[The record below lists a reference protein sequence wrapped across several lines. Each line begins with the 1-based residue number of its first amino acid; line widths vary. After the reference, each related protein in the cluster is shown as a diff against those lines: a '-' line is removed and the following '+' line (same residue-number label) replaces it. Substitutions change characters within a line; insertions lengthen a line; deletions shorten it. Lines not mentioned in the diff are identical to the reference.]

1 MLKISLCGLCFSL
14 FAVLFC
20 ADSMTK
26 NHTRPPATDDRAA
39 AQKLLQEGNYR
50 DALEVFLKLA
60 RDPGNAG
67 EQLVGDFQ
75 SIQLCYQ
82 NLQRIH
88 ELDDVRE
95 ELITLHAK
103 DWRFLQAAANS
114 LIYDVHWGFMTA
126 GEFYRGQGRG
136 GGAWTDAT
144 ERDRT
149 RALQLFGQAA
159 ALIDGNA
166 VESGSFWQAYAS
178 AILFNRGGSEAW
190 RLQESTDLTT
200 LPDYNVNEAGQFVY
214 GRRAWGPNSGG
225 KGAPVDAEGNP
236 ILYPV
241 PQSWDAAS
249 NDGQR
254 WRWCLEQSVKSN
266 PTLRNAIDKQF
277 ADFLHSQFGVQTMAN
292 WGIILPRADDHAEGE
307 SDDSAA
313 NAFALH
319 TLKDEETIAKLAIGV
334 KRFNLPDD
342 FNPIKIYRAIVA
354 RGGDFASDCSAQ
366 LAQIF
371 EDRQQYPRAAEQWR
385 ETMAKFGKPE
395 LWQTRLDQIIK
406 PWGRFENASTQAAGK
421 GATIEYRFRNGKQ
434 VEFTAQPIDVDQLLK
449 DIKVYLKSNPREFD
463 WQKANFDSIGYDIL
477 MEQRLKYLLPE
488 VARWKTDLS
497 PRPSHFDSRVTIT
510 TPLQKAGAYL
520 VRAQMVDGNESFIV
534 LWVDDLAILRKP
546 INGKYLYYVAEAASG
561 SPVPKANVEFFGW
574 QMQYNERKKGN
585 DLLTRN
591 FAETTDADGMLE
603 TDPGMMDVNY
613 QWLTIARTADG
624 RKAHLGFS
632 GAWVSPYQQDGY
644 GGTKIYGITDRPI
657 YRPGQTLKYKFWLR
671 ETNYAND
678 SGPVAVGQEL
688 MVKINDPQGNEIL
701 SRNVKVDPNGAVDG
715 EFTLGSEAMLGN
727 YGLRLTNNRDYQG
740 FFNFQVEEYKKPEYE
755 VTVDAPQ
762 EPVSLGETITAKVSA
777 KYYFGGAVTNATV
790 KYKVQRTPRDV
801 RWFPVRRWDWL
812 YGNGYWW
819 FGSDY
824 DWYPGFAKWGCYAP
838 RWPWWG
844 GMQEPPELV
853 LDEETQIG
861 PDGTVE
867 IKIDT
872 ALAKALHGDQDHD
885 YSITAEVVDS
895 SRRTIVGSGTVT
907 VARQAFRVYGW
918 TDRGHYRIGDP
929 IQATFVARTAS
940 GKGVAGK
947 GKLKL
952 LQVKYAADGQPAETE
967 VQAWD
972 VEVPASGEV
981 TQALKASEPGQ
992 YRLSLV
998 VDDGQGHV
1006 YEGGQMLVVMG
1017 QGFDGSAFR
1026 FNDLEI
1032 VAEKAEYAPGETV
1045 RLLVNTNRT
1054 ESTVLLWL
1062 RPANG
1067 NYGVRPKVLR
1077 LTGKSTV
1084 VEVPV
1089 EKSDM
1094 PNFFIEATTVSEAR
1108 VHSAI
1113 RNVIVPP
1120 EKRVVDVTLEP
1131 SQAKYTPG
1139 AEAKVRVKVTGPDG
1153 KPFVGSLVMTMYDRA
1168 IEYISGGSNVPE
1180 IREFFWKW
1188 VRSHYPQTETS
1199 LGRMF
1204 GNLYRPGAVAMSDLG
1219 VFGSSV
1225 ADMELGGNVGGELR
1239 RDAGRS
1245 MKRAGG
1251 PPGGM
1256 ALNGLAVGEAA
1267 DAMPMAA
1274 PMEATAG
1281 GMGGYMS
1288 DNGIDGSGGAAPLA
1302 EATVRKDFADAAY
1315 WNANITTD
1323 ADGTAEVSFKMPENL
1338 TDWKLRTWAMGPGTS
1353 VGEATAS
1360 VVTAKNIMVRLQAPR
1375 FFVEKDEV
1383 VLSAIVHNY
1392 LEVAKTAKVG
1402 LQLSGG
1408 CLEPIEG
1415 SEKSLEIPA
1424 GGDVRVDW
1432 RVKAVREGEAVVTMS
1447 ALTDVES
1454 DAVEMKFPVYVH
1466 GMLKTESF
1474 SGVVRRD
1481 EAGGKLE
1488 FTVPAERRAEQSRVE
1503 VRYSPTLAGAMVD
1516 ALPYLVDYPYGCTE
1530 QTLNRF
1536 VPTVLTQNILKRMN
1550 LNLAE
1555 IKEKRTNLNAQ
1566 EIGNDPERAKQ
1577 WQRWASNPVFD
1588 QSEVDRMV
1596 KKGVAD
1602 LTAMQCGDGGWGW
1615 FSGYGERSWP
1625 HTTAVVVHGLQ
1636 VARAN
1641 GVALVPDTLE
1651 RGVQWLRQ
1659 YQDEQVALL
1668 KEGERIMA
1676 LPADKR
1682 PTNVR
1687 YRTVADNLDA
1697 LVYNVLI
1704 DADVGNP
1711 DMANFLYRDRTKLSL
1726 YGMSLVGLAFDKQR
1740 DTERRDMLIRNI
1752 DQFVVYDAEN
1762 QSAYIDLPNHG
1773 GYWWYWYG
1781 DTIEANAH
1789 YLKLLARTDVKNPKA
1804 AGLVKYLLNNRKH
1817 ATYWNSTRDTAYCI
1831 EALADYL
1838 IASGEDKPNMT
1849 VEVWLDGELK
1859 QAVEIT
1865 PQVLFQFNNA
1875 FVLNGEEI
1883 AAGKHTLEIRRK
1895 GEGPVYFNAY
1905 VTNFTLEDNITRAG
1919 LEVKVNRKFYK
1930 LVQREG
1936 AEASVE
1942 GSRGQA
1948 LKQKVEKFDRVEL
1961 ASLSE
1966 VTSGDLIEIEL
1977 EIDSK
1982 NDYEYVIFEDLKAA
1996 GCEAVDL
2003 QSGYASGGLGAY
2015 VEFRDERVSFF
2026 MRTLSQGK
2034 HSVSYRLRAEIPGQF
2049 SALPARAWAMYA
2061 PELKGNSDEM
2071 KLKIKD

>member
-1 MLKISLCGLCFSL
+1 MLKSSLCGLCFSFL
-14 FAVLFC
+14 AVLFC

-26 NHTRPPATDDRAA
+26 KNTLPLGPDDRTEAKK
-39 AQKLLQEGNYR
+39 QMQDGNYR
-50 DALEVFLKLA
+50 DAAETFLKLA
-60 RDPGNAG
+60 RDPGNSG
-67 EQLVGDFQ
+67 RELVEDFQ
-75 SIQLCYQ
+75 SLQACYQ
-82 NLQRIH
+82 NLQRVH
-88 ELDDVRE
+88 EFDKLRD
-95 ELITLHAK
+95 ELVELHSK
-103 DWRFLQAAANS
+103 DWKLLLAAGNS
-114 LIYDVHWGFMTA
+114 LLSDVHWGFMTA

-136 GGAWTDAT
+136 GGAWTDTT

-149 RALQLFGQAA
+149 RALQLF
-159 ALIDGNA
+159 ALAKPLVDGDA
-166 VESGSFWQAYAS
+166 TERGAFWQAYAF
-178 AILFNRGGSEAW
+178 AVLFNRDGNEAW
-190 RLQESTDLTT
+190 RLQELTDISK

-214 GRRAWGPNSGG
+214 GRRAWGPASSG
-225 KGAPVDAEGNP
+225 KGAPVDAEGKP
-236 ILYPV
+236 VLYSV
-241 PQSWDAAS
+241 PDSWEAAT

-254 WRWCLEQSVKSN
+254 WRWCLEQAVKSN
-266 PTLRNAIDKQF
+266 ATLRNTVDLQF
-277 ADFLHSQFGVQTMAN
+277 ANFLHAQFGVQTMAS
-292 WGIILPRADDHAEGE
+292 WGIVLPRAE
-307 SDDSAA
+307 DSAA
-313 NAFALH
+313 GEGDDPAASMFALH

-334 KRFNLPDD
+334 KRFTLPDE
-342 FNPIKIYRAIVA
+342 FNPLKIYQAILA
-354 RGGDFASDCSAQ
+354 RGGDFASDSAVR

-385 ETMAKFGKPE
+385 EAIAKFGKSND
-395 LWQTRLDQIIK
+395 WQARLDQIIQ
-406 PWGRFENASTQAAGK
+406 PWGRFENTSTQAAGK
-421 GATIEYRFRNGKQ
+421 GATVEYRFRNGKQ
-434 VEFTAQPIDVDQLLK
+434 VELTAQPIDVNRLLK
-449 DIKVYLKSNPREFD
+449 DIKAYLKSNPREFD
-463 WQKANFDSIGYDIL
+463 WQQASFDSIGYDIL
-477 MEQRLKYLLPE
+477 MEQRQKYLLPE
-488 VARWKTDLS
+488 VAKWKTDLS
-497 PRPSHFDSRVTIT
+497 PRPNHFDSRVTIT

-520 VRAQMVDGNESFIV
+520 VRAQMANGNESFIV

-546 INGKYLYYVAEAASG
+546 INGKFLYYVAEAATG
-561 SPVPKANVEFFGW
+561 RPVPQANVEFFGW
-574 QMQYNERKKGN
+574 QMQYNERKKSN
-585 DLLTRN
+585 DLLTKN

-603 TDPGMMDVNY
+603 TDPGMMDVNF
-613 QWLTIARTADG
+613 QWLTIARTASG
-624 RKAHLGFS
+624 SSAHLGFS
-632 GAWVSPYQQDGY
+632 GAWVSPYQNESY

-657 YRPGQTLKYKFWLR
+657 YRPAQTLKYKFWLR
-671 ETNYAND
+671 QTSYGKD
-678 SGPVAVGQEL
+678 PGPIAVGQEL

-701 SRNVKVDPNGAVDG
+701 SRNVQVDATGSVDG

-727 YGLRLTNNRDYQG
+727 YGLRLTNDRDYQG
-740 FFNFQVEEYKKPEYE
+740 FFNFRVEEYKKPEYE

-762 EPVSLGETITAKVSA
+762 EPVSLGETITAKVAA

-790 KYKVQRTPRDV
+790 KYKVERTPRDV

-844 GMQEPPELV
+844 GMPEPPELV

-885 YSITAEVVDS
+885 YKITAEVVDS

-907 VARQAFRVYGW
+907 VARQAYRVYGW
-918 TDRGHYRIGDP
+918 TDRGHYRVGEP
-929 IQATFVARTAS
+929 IQTTFAARTAA
-940 GKGVAGK
+940 GKGVTGK

-952 LQVKYAADGQPAETE
+952 LQVKYEADGKPVETE
-967 VQAWD
+967 VQSWELQLPD
-972 VEVPASGEV
+972 SGEV

-1006 YEGGQMLVVMG
+1006 YEGGQLFVVMG

-1054 ESTVLLWL
+1054 DSTVLLWL

-1067 NYGVRPKVLR
+1067 NYGSRPKVLR
-1077 LTGKSTV
+1077 LQGKSTV

-1089 EKSDM
+1089 APGDM
-1094 PNFFIEATTVSEAR
+1094 PNFFIEATTIADAR

-1113 RNVIVPP
+1113 RNMIVPP
-1120 EKRVVDVTLEP
+1120 EKKVVDVTLEP
-1131 SQAKYTPG
+1131 SQTKYTPG
-1139 AEAKVRVKVTGPDG
+1139 SEAKVRVKVVGPDG

-1180 IREFFWKW
+1180 MREFFWKW
-1188 VRSHYPQTETS
+1188 VRSHYPQSEGS

-1204 GNLYRPGAVAMSDLG
+1204 GNLYRPNTIGMNDLG
-1219 VFGSSV
+1219 VFGGTV
-1225 ADMELGGNVGGELR
+1225 ADMELAGNAGPGGIGGGMKQK
-1239 RDAGRS
+1239 AGR
-1245 MKRAGG
+1245 
-1251 PPGGM
+1251 PM
-1256 ALNGLAVGEAA
+1256 AMARGQAMEAA

-1274 PMEATAG
+1274 GLAGG
-1281 GMGGYMS
+1281 GMGGLGGL
-1288 DNGIDGSGGAAPLA
+1288 DGNGGEAPMA

-1353 VGEATAS
+1353 VGEATTS

-1408 CLEPIEG
+1408 CLEPLEG
-1415 SEKSLEIPA
+1415 SDKSLEIPA

-1432 RVKAVREGEAVVTMS
+1432 RVKAVREGEAIVTMS

-1454 DAVEMKFPVYVH
+1454 DAMEMKFPVFVH

-1481 EAGGKLE
+1481 EAGGKLD
-1488 FTVPAERRAEQSRVE
+1488 FNVPAERRAEQSRVE

-1550 LNLAE
+1550 LDLAA

-1566 EIGNDPERAKQ
+1566 EIGNDPDRAKQ
-1577 WQRWASNPVFD
+1577 WQRWTTNPVFD
-1588 QSEVDRMV
+1588 QVEVERMV

-1602 LTAMQCGDGGWGW
+1602 LTAMQCSDGGWGW
-1615 FSGYGERSWP
+1615 FSGYGEHSWP

-1636 VARAN
+1636 VAKAN
-1641 GVALVPDTLE
+1641 GVALVPETLE

-1676 LPADKR
+1676 LPAEQR
-1682 PTNVR
+1682 PNNVR
-1687 YRTVADNLDA
+1687 YRTTADNLDA

-1704 DADVGNP
+1704 DADVGSA

-1740 DTERRDMLIRNI
+1740 DIERRDMLIRNI
-1752 DQFVVYDAEN
+1752 DQFVVYDPEN
-1762 QSAYIDLPNHG
+1762 QTAYIDLPNHG
-1773 GYWWYWYG
+1773 SYWWYWYG

-1789 YLKLLARTDVKNPKA
+1789 YLKLLTRKDVKDPKA

-1936 AEASVE
+1936 AQASVE
-1942 GSRGQA
+1942 GARGQA
-1948 LKQKVEKFDRVEL
+1948 LTQKVEKYDRVEL

-1966 VTSGDLIEIEL
+1966 VSSGDLIEVEL

-1996 GCEAVDL
+1996 GCESVDL
-2003 QSGYASGGLGAY
+2003 QSGYTSGGLGAY

-2026 MRTLSQGK
+2026 MRSLAQGK